1 MLIFFFVNNP
11 KLIITIY
18 QKKYFNP
25 MEYESLS
32 FTHCTHNFS
41 LLVQDTSKMIM
52 TFSSIIFS
60 KYRLCLYKIV

>member
-1 MLIFFFVNNP
+1 MLYFFVNNP

-32 FTHCTHNFS
+32 FTHCTNNIS
-41 LLVQDTSKMIM
+41 LLVQDISIMIM